1 MSSAST
7 EITSM
12 TNANLVEDSKSDL
25 SAATDLIV
33 QHDAPSNTAIQDAV
47 LGTSGNVLNVSG
59 VTAAAEC
66 EDSQFVQLPIA
77 PGHDSLSADL
87 ERLIES
93 VSAVEELSRLARE
106 AAVGDLAQYQ
116 ALVASSEQYTAGLQQ
131 ASTLEDSAATALQS
145 AFGHSARA
153 AAEVLLADAKRV
165 RDAFSELALAW
176 QQRADEFLHAHPDV
190 ELLVIERRAEEQEAR
205 RQEEATARLRRRDS
219 VLSALTSALEALVF
233 PEARRAIAVLEREFA
248 DDVELIKSAQ
258 TRLRV
263 AIREEKDL
271 VAREALER
279 AADQCEAGDLEAALA
294 TLEQVD
300 VDGLSLEVS
309 QDVFGRWCD
318 VCSRLAQA
326 SGAYVERWAPRQ
338 GRGVICIVNPRIP
351 REVEV
356 LSSLGMGPD
365 YFAGTIIKQVL
376 SPEEKRDPG
385 ARRRAASA
393 ERILRELRE
402 FRAADVVTTGWA
414 TYAVPNTAALPVHH

>member
-1 MSSAST
+1 M
-7 EITSM
+7 TS
-12 TNANLVEDSKSDL
+12 ANLVEDSKPHL

-33 QHDAPSNTAIQDAV
+33 QHDAPSNTAIQDEA
-47 LGTSGNVLNVSG
+47 LSTDANALDLSG
-59 VTAAAEC
+59 VTAAADC
-66 EDSQFVQLPIA
+66 QDPQLVEVPSE
-77 PGHDSLSADL
+77 PVHEGLSADL
-87 ERLIES
+87 QRLIES

-116 ALVASSEQYTAGLQQ
+116 ALVASSEQYTAGLQE
-131 ASTLEDSAATALQS
+131 ASTLEDSAATVLQS
-145 AFGHSARA
+145 AFGQSARA
-153 AAEVLLADAKRV
+153 AAEVLLADSKRV
-165 RDAFSELALAW
+165 RHAFAELAVAW
-176 QQRADEFLHAHPDV
+176 QQRADEFLHTHPDV

-205 RQEEATARLRRRDS
+205 RQEEAAARLRRRDS
-219 VLSALTSALEALVF
+219 VLSALSSALEALVF
-233 PEARRAIAVLEREFA
+233 PEARRAVAVLEREFA
-248 DDVELIKSAQ
+248 DDVELVKSAQ

-338 GRGVICIVNPRIP
+338 GRGLICIVNPRTP

-365 YFAGTIIKQVL
+365 YFAGAIIKQVL
-376 SPEEKRDPG
+376 SPEEKHDPG
-385 ARRRAASA
+385 ARRRAAIA

-402 FRAADVVTTGWA
+402 FRAADVGTTGWA
-414 TYAVPNTAALPVHH
+414 TYAVPNTFAVPVHH